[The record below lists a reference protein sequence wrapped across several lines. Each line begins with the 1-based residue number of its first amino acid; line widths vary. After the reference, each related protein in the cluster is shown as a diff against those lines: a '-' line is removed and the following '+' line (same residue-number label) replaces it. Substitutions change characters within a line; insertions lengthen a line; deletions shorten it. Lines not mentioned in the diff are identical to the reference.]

1 MFIDETSLTTRKI
14 ARTFSRRRRLST
26 IGAKVS
32 EVELDRGPIMSMSAL
47 GQKQTFAVQTGM
59 SALPPIATAKANI
72 GLSDFIGVH
81 LISAQVCSNRFLDR
95 KITSNHSR
103 H

>member
-47 GQKQTFAVQTGM
+47 GQKRTCARAIRDVRFN
-59 SALPPIATAKANI
+59 PN
-72 GLSDFIGVH
+72 SD
-81 LISAQVCSNRFLDR
+81 RE
-95 KITSNHSR
+95 SR
-103 H
+103 HVPGNRLCLLWYVTHSFTTSG